1 MKNEKLD
8 VINNVKTLF
17 GEREM
22 FYSGFK
28 SGIFPLPHQSIAL
41 DRPKKHHA
49 NKSTQDHH
57 CIQAHQST
65 QEINMRDW

>member
-41 DRPKKHHA
+41 DRPKKRHA
-49 NKSTQDHH
+49 NKSTQDH
-57 CIQAHQST
+57 Q
-65 QEINMRDW
+65 